1 MLRDRRPSVRVIPK
15 FRLGLLSLQCPG
27 PIAIGDMH
35 LLLFEG
41 PAHLSSQFIEKL
53 PDRAIVEIARVL
65 RENLACE
72 NGNRLAMACGCTS
85 GIGIDDFASGKHPG

>member
-1 MLRDRRPSVRVIPK
+1 
-15 FRLGLLSLQCPG
+15 
-27 PIAIGDMH
+27 MH

-41 PAHLSSQFIEKL
+41 PAHLSSQFIEKP

-72 NGNRLAMACGCTS
+72 MATGSRWLAAAPPES
-85 GIGIDDFASGKHPG
+85 A

>member
-1 MLRDRRPSVRVIPK
+1 
-15 FRLGLLSLQCPG
+15 
-27 PIAIGDMH
+27 MH

-65 RENLACE
+65 RENLACKK
-72 NGNRLAMACGCTS
+72 GNPLAMGCGCTS